1 MRSKLA
7 RRCLDIITRIVCS
20 QNIGGISY
28 VEEALRQEI
37 EKNENKQK
45 MIKLAKELKGGGEK

>member
-1 MRSKLA
+1 MRNKIA
-7 RRCLDIITRIVCS
+7 RRCLDIIARIVVT

-37 EKNENKQK
+37 EKNEFRRKCIEMSKNAHPKHK
-45 MIKLAKELKGGGEK
+45 